1 MNWII
6 VPEYIS
12 LLFVFIMLFFSREIK
27 TERTLKTRLF
37 RLFHWFVFF
46 EIILSIISIVFIE
59 NHAMVP
65 GLINSAVQMLYF
77 LAAPILPLL
86 FVFYLIA
93 VIWEDRSNI
102 QEFFRIAAI
111 PYFLFVPLV
120 IINAFTGLL
129 YKIDAV
135 SGFSYGPGFLLTY
148 FVPAIYLLS
157 ILYVAFYRRKKMDP
171 FLRKVMFFF
180 PILSILLLG
189 VQVVFPEVILSSTT
203 VAAALLIM
211 FLNYQKDQ
219 EALILQSGDKYKRLF
234 ELESDALFLLDK
246 ETGMILEA
254 NVSAS
259 ELYGY
264 SQIEL
269 KHLKHVDMSAE
280 PEGTVKA
287 AREMNEQK
295 IIIPVRYHKRKDGTV
310 FPVEIAS
317 SLFIQNNREVLLVSI
332 RNITE
337 RKKVEGEIK
346 HLSYHDYLTG
356 LYNRTFFEEELVR
369 LSVDRQ
375 LPISIIMGDINGLKL
390 INDSFGHKNGDKL
403 IIKIANIL
411 KKCCREE
418 DIIARVG
425 GDEFCILSPQSN
437 HETVQRICNNIYRE
451 CKEQEKAHEEAL
463 QFISISLGATTRTSA
478 HESMEIIMKE
488 AEAAMYKHK
497 LLETKSLRSS
507 IVSSI
512 MSTLRERYIETEE
525 HSQRMQELC
534 QRIGHALGIS
544 NAMIDD
550 LKLLAVLHDI
560 GKIAI
565 SDALINKKEK
575 LTDEE
580 WKEMSRHCEI
590 GFHITQ
596 STLEFQNIS
605 ENILSHHEKWDGS
618 GYPNQLIG
626 ETIPLLS
633 RIISIVD
640 AYDAMTNN
648 RPYRNAFSEDEA
660 VSEIKRF
667 SGTQFDPKIAKVFVE
682 KVLGKQWN

>member
-6 VPEYIS
+6 VTEYIS

-59 NHAMVP
+59 NFRLVP
-65 GLINSAVQMLYF
+65 GILNSAIQMLYF
-77 LAAPILPLL
+77 VASPLLSLL

-111 PYFLFVPLV
+111 PYYLFVPLV

-148 FVPAIYLLS
+148 MVPAIYLLS
-157 ILYVAFYRRKKMDP
+157 ILFVAFYRHKEMDP

-203 VAAALLIM
+203 AAAALLIM
-211 FLNYQKDQ
+211 FLNHQKEQ
-219 EALILQSGDKYKRLF
+219 ETLILQSESKYKNL
-234 ELESDALFLLDK
+234 LDSDALFLIDKDTGTILD
-246 ETGMILEA
+246 A
-254 NVSAS
+254 NLSACTM
-259 ELYGY
+259 YGY
-264 SQIEL
+264 THDEL
-269 KHLKHVDMSAE
+269 IHLKNVDMSAE
-280 PEGTVKA
+280 PEKTKQASLEIGAQNTL
-287 AREMNEQK
+287 
-295 IIIPVRYHKRKDGTV
+295 IPIRYHKRKDGTV
-310 FPVEIAS
+310 FPVEITA
-317 SLFIQNNREVLLVSI
+317 SLFVQNQREVILVSN

-337 RKKVEGEIK
+337 REKVETKIK
-346 HLSYHDYLTG
+346 YLSFHDFLTG
-356 LYNRTFFEEELVR
+356 LYNRSFFEEEVAR

-390 INDSFGHKNGDKL
+390 INDSFGHENGGKL

-418 DIIARVG
+418 NIIARVG
-425 GDEFCILSPQSN
+425 GDEFCILLPQSN
-437 HETVQRICNNIYRE
+437 HETVQRICNDIYKE
-451 CKEQEKAHEEAL
+451 CKEQEKAHEEEL

-525 HSQRMQELC
+525 HSQRMQVLC

-565 SDALINKKEK
+565 SDALINKKDK
-575 LTDEE
+575 LSDEE

-618 GYPNQLIG
+618 GYPNQLKG
-626 ETIPLLS
+626 EEIPLLS

-648 RPYRNAFSEDEA
+648 RPYRNAFSENEA
-660 VSEIKRF
+660 VSEIKKCA
-667 SGTQFDPKIAKVFVE
+667 GTQFDPKIAKVFVE
-682 KVLGKQWN
+682 RVLGEKWN